1 MKKKHK
7 NSRKKV
13 NSFNSFEKM
22 ENKNDMVNKYLA
34 KSELKVGNNK
44 TKYQSIGEKKL
55 EIILSSINV
64 DFIREYEFS
73 DCINPLTRNRLRF
86 DFYIPKYNML
96 IEFDGRQH
104 HSLLNDQSGN
114 DFNKQVYRDSLK
126 NKYCIDNNIKL
137 IRFKSSDY
145 SDLENKVNKI
155 INEA

>member
-22 ENKNDMVNKYLA
+22 ENKNDMVNKYLD
-34 KSELKVGNNK
+34 KSELKVGNTKN
-44 TKYQSIGEKKL
+44 KYQSIGEKKL
-55 EIILSSINV
+55 EIILSSINI
-64 DFIREYEFS
+64 DFIREYEFF

-86 DFYIPKYNML
+86 DFYIPKHNML

-104 HSLLNDQSGN
+104 HSLLNNQSGN
-114 DFNKQVYRDSLK
+114 DFNKQIYRDSIK

-137 IRFKSSDY
+137 VRFKSSDY